1 MATTLDLAEII
12 FPEVKMTVEELEKK
26 YPKRALPDGAYVTR
40 FAPSPTGFLHT
51 GSLFTAMIG
60 YRFAKQSKGVF
71 YIRLEDTDTKREI
84 EGSGTELLTQLK
96 AFGIVPDEGYLGD
109 HEEGEYGPYSQSQRA
124 DIYKV
129 YIKELI
135 KKGRAY
141 PCFCTS
147 KDLDDLRTMQ
157 EKNKIIPGYYQQY
170 AKCRFLSVD
179 EAIGKIKNGEPYVIR
194 FKSMGNHLR
203 KIKVHDLIRGT
214 LEIAENDLDIVI
226 LKSDGLPTY
235 HFAHAVDDHLMRTTT
250 VTRGEEWISSLPI
263 HIELFE
269 ALGFKKPDY
278 AHLPVIMKMDN
289 GCRRKLSK
297 RKDNEAAVSFFLKDG
312 YPADALLE
320 YLMTIA
326 NSNYEE
332 WRGKNPRASMDEF
345 QLTFDKISL
354 DGALFDMMKL
364 NYIAKE
370 RLSQRTAHELT
381 KEALLWSKENDP
393 ELLAVIEQDPIYF
406 ERIMNIEREKEN
418 PRKDYERY
426 SDLLKLNRFFYRA
439 YYDEML
445 KETTL
450 PWNPLISKDTI
461 YALLQEFIA
470 TYDSSLDEPTWF
482 ASLKALG
489 EKYRFAPS
497 GKIYKQNKEAYQGH
511 IGDVAEMVR
520 IALTTSK
527 QSPNLYWIL
536 QILGREEIARRI
548 KLIIDLQK

>member
-1 MATTLDLAEII
+1 MATTLDLAELI
-12 FPEVKMTVEELEKK
+12 FPEVQTSVEELEKK
-26 YPKRALPDGAYVTR
+26 YPARDLPEGAYVTR

-60 YRFAKQSKGVF
+60 YRLAKQSNGVF

-84 EGSGTELLTQLK
+84 EGSGLELLNQLK
-96 AFGIVPDEGYLGD
+96 VFGIVPDEGYYGD
-109 HEEGEYGPYSQSQRA
+109 HEEGNYGPYAQSHRA

-147 KDLDDLRTMQ
+147 QDLDELRSMQ
-157 EKNKIIPGYYQQY
+157 ERNKLIPGYYQQY

-179 EAIGKIKNGEPYVIR
+179 EAIEKIKNGVPYVIR

-235 HFAHAVDDHLMRTTT
+235 HFAHAIDDHLMHTTT

-263 HIELFE
+263 HLELFD
-269 ALGFKKPDY
+269 ALEFKRPDY

-297 RKDNEAAVSFFLKDG
+297 RKDNEAAVSYFINDG

-326 NSNYEE
+326 NSNFEE
-332 WRGKNPRASMDEF
+332 WRNKNSDVPMEDF
-345 QLTFDKISL
+345 ILTFNKISL

-364 NYIAKE
+364 NYFAKE
-370 RLSQRTAHELT
+370 RLSKRTAHQLT
-381 KEALLWSKENDP
+381 IEALAWAEKHDEELASIIKSDP
-393 ELLAVIEQDPIYF
+393 EYF
-406 ERIMNIEREKEN
+406 EKIMNIEREKEN

-426 SDLLKLNRFFYRA
+426 SDLLKLNRFFYRS
-439 YYDEML
+439 YYDSML
-445 KETTL
+445 ANEL
-450 PWNPLISKDTI
+450 PWNPLIAKEVI
-461 YALLQEFIA
+461 YDVLREFVD
-470 TYDSSLDEPTWF
+470 TYDANLDEKTWF
-482 ASLKALG
+482 ESLKVLG
-489 EKYRFAPS
+489 EKHHFAPS
-497 GKIYKQNKEAYQGH
+497 GKIYKQNKDLYIGH
-511 IGDVAEMVR
+511 IGDVAEMIR

-536 QILGREEIARRI
+536 QILGKEEVSRRI
-548 KLIIDLQK
+548 NTIIELKK

>member
-1 MATTLDLAEII
+1 MATTLDLAELI
-12 FPEVKMTVEELEKK
+12 FPEVQTSVEELEKK
-26 YPKRALPDGAYVTR
+26 YPARDLPEGAYVTR

-60 YRFAKQSKGVF
+60 YRLAKQSNGVF

-84 EGSGTELLTQLK
+84 EGSGLELLNQLK
-96 AFGIVPDEGYLGD
+96 VFGIVPDEGYYGD
-109 HEEGEYGPYSQSQRA
+109 HEEGNYGPYAQSHRA

-147 KDLDDLRTMQ
+147 QDLDELRSMQ
-157 EKNKIIPGYYQQY
+157 ERNKLIPGYYQQY

-179 EAIGKIKNGEPYVIR
+179 EAIEKIKNGVPYVIR

-235 HFAHAVDDHLMRTTT
+235 HFAHAIDDHLMHTTT

-263 HIELFE
+263 HLELFD
-269 ALGFKKPDY
+269 ALEFKRPDY

-297 RKDNEAAVSFFLKDG
+297 RKDNEAAVSYFINDG

-326 NSNYEE
+326 NSNFEE
-332 WRGKNPRASMDEF
+332 WRNKNSDVPMEDF
-345 QLTFDKISL
+345 ILTFNKISL

-364 NYIAKE
+364 NYFAKE
-370 RLSQRTAHELT
+370 RLSKRTAHQLT
-381 KEALLWSKENDP
+381 IEALAWAEKHDEELASIIKSDP
-393 ELLAVIEQDPIYF
+393 EYF
-406 ERIMNIEREKEN
+406 EKIMNIEREKEN

-426 SDLLKLNRFFYRA
+426 SDLLKLNRFFYRS
-439 YYDEML
+439 YYDSML
-445 KETTL
+445 ANEL
-450 PWNPLISKDTI
+450 PWNPLIAKEVI
-461 YALLQEFIA
+461 YDVLREFVD
-470 TYDSSLDEPTWF
+470 TYDANLDEKTWF
-482 ASLKALG
+482 ESLKVLG
-489 EKYRFAPS
+489 DKHHFAPS
-497 GKIYKQNKEAYQGH
+497 GKIYKQNKDLYIGH
-511 IGDVAEMVR
+511 IGDVAEMIR

-536 QILGREEIARRI
+536 QILGKEEVSRRI
-548 KLIIDLQK
+548 NTIIELKK